1 MHEAQIKVSRFKGS
15 YSTFILPIGVL
26 VIGALLSYGLG
37 ALDNARQRDTER
49 AAVALQ
55 LSSLGTRLAERVRF
69 AFSGTEG
76 IAQLI
81 SIDGSI
87 SPQHFRR
94 MAQSA
99 IEAVPYIRHIVIAPD
114 DVIVDTYPLAGN
126 EGIIG
131 LDYRTRQNQFPLIEK
146 ARRSATALLAGPV
159 TLYQGGREVIYR
171 RPVFLSAHSERDA
184 YWGLV
189 SVVAGTEALL
199 NAGGLEEEEW
209 LTVALRGQDGLGAEG
224 AMIYGDSA
232 LFDGAPVVVDVSIPG
247 GYWQLAAQPRRGWS
261 TPSVIDSS
269 LFLLA
274 ISTSLLLSLF
284 IFQASLNHR
293 LIRRRNAD
301 LRKEIAEREFISSS
315 LMQSEDRFR
324 ILFERSPDPIW
335 IRGQDGRINLGNSAG
350 LRALGFKGPEFPS
363 VTVADISP
371 EFQPDG
377 QSSVDKAAALRI
389 EVEREGSLRFEWDHK
404 RVDGSVFPTEVTLCT
419 IQLARELVTYAVV
432 RDITARKEA
441 ERGLEYLAH
450 FDSVTGLPNRVLFHK
465 QLIEGIDQAR
475 HQNNCMAV
483 LMLDLDGFKL
493 VNDSLGHPM
502 GDLLLQHATH
512 RFVDAVR
519 QGDVVA
525 RLGGDEFGFIL
536 DGLECEA
543 DVVPVVGKILA
554 ALQQP
559 FFLDDTAA
567 LVTASIGVT
576 LYPQNGATAQ
586 ALLTQA
592 DTAMYAAKEAGRND
606 FCFYQSHMT
615 TQIQA
620 RVALE
625 AAIRRA
631 LERNEFEV
639 WYQSKLDLNTG
650 KVAGAE
656 ALIRWRSPTLGL
668 VSPADFIPLAERTGL
683 IVSIGHWLLDHVCS
697 QVRRWRDSGL
707 FTQHVAINV
716 AVLQI
721 ERGDFV
727 EDVRLALQR
736 HELPA
741 QALEIEVT
749 ESLVM
754 NRKELA
760 HTVLSQLRSM
770 GLTVA
775 VDDFGTGYS
784 SLAYLKDLPIDNL
797 KIDRTFIS
805 GLPHDKAYV
814 AITQAVI
821 ELGHALGFTVTAE
834 GIETV
839 EQLAFLRNAGC
850 DTGQGYLIS
859 RPVPVDEFEALLA
872 VTDAT

>member
-1 MHEAQIKVSRFKGS
+1 
-15 YSTFILPIGVL
+15 
-26 VIGALLSYGLG
+26 
-37 ALDNARQRDTER
+37 
-49 AAVALQ
+49 
-55 LSSLGTRLAERVRF
+55 
-69 AFSGTEG
+69 
-76 IAQLI
+76 
-81 SIDGSI
+81 
-87 SPQHFRR
+87 
-94 MAQSA
+94 
-99 IEAVPYIRHIVIAPD
+99 
-114 DVIVDTYPLAGN
+114 
-126 EGIIG
+126 
-131 LDYRTRQNQFPLIEK
+131 
-146 ARRSATALLAGPV
+146 
-159 TLYQGGREVIYR
+159 
-171 RPVFLSAHSERDA
+171 
-184 YWGLV
+184 
-189 SVVAGTEALL
+189 
-199 NAGGLEEEEW
+199 
-209 LTVALRGQDGLGAEG
+209 
-224 AMIYGDSA
+224 
-232 LFDGAPVVVDVSIPG
+232 
-247 GYWQLAAQPRRGWS
+247 
-261 TPSVIDSS
+261 
-269 LFLLA
+269 
-274 ISTSLLLSLF
+274 
-284 IFQASLNHR
+284 
-293 LIRRRNAD
+293 
-301 LRKEIAEREFISSS
+301 
-315 LMQSEDRFR
+315 
-324 ILFERSPDPIW
+324 
-335 IRGQDGRINLGNSAG
+335 
-350 LRALGFKGPEFPS
+350 
-363 VTVADISP
+363 
-371 EFQPDG
+371 
-377 QSSVDKAAALRI
+377 
-389 EVEREGSLRFEWDHK
+389 
-404 RVDGSVFPTEVTLCT
+404 
-419 IQLARELVTYAVV
+419 
-432 RDITARKEA
+432 
-441 ERGLEYLAH
+441 
-450 FDSVTGLPNRVLFHK
+450 
-465 QLIEGIDQAR
+465 

-559 FFLDDTAA
+559 FFLDGTAA

-721 ERGDFV
+721 ERGGFV

-736 HELPA
+736 YELPA

-834 GIETV
+834 GIETQ